1 MIGLFLGEKDLPN
14 EIVKKIEKKKIK
26 YFIIDLTKN
35 NKFKKKKNSYFINIG
50 KFGEIL
56 KLIKSKKCNKVIFA
70 GNIIKPKLSKLKL
83 DIRGLFYIPRIVKA
97 SKLGDAAILKVL
109 IKILSENKIKVIKL
123 NTFNP
128 ELTLKKG
135 IYTKI
140 KPNFLEKKEI
150 YKGVNTL
157 KKINSYDHTQAV
169 IIRDNKVISRETRK
183 GTKEMIKSILK
194 SKIKKGILIKLPKVK
209 QDLRVDLP
217 TIGIDTF
224 KDCNKVGI
232 KGIVVK
238 SNQNIIL
245 NKEVCIK
252 YANQNKLFL
261 ITI

>member
-1 MIGLFLGEKDLPN
+1 MIGLFLGEKDLP
-14 EIVKKIEKKKIK
+14 IQILKKIEKKKIN
-26 YFIIDLTKN
+26 YFILDLTKN
-35 NKFKKKKNSYFINIG
+35 NKFKKNKNSFFINIG
-50 KFGEIL
+50 EFGKIL
-56 KLIKSKKCNKVIFA
+56 KLIKSKKCRKVIFA
-70 GNIIKPKLSKLKL
+70 GNIIKPKISKLKL
-83 DIRGLFYIPRIVKA
+83 DLRGMFYLPRIVKA

-109 IKILSENKIKVIKL
+109 IKILNENKIKVIKL

-140 KPNFLEKKEI
+140 KPTLSEKQEI
-150 YKGVNTL
+150 VKGIKIF
-157 KKINSYDHTQAV
+157 KKINSYNHTQAI
-169 IIRDNKVISRETRK
+169 IIRDNKIISRETRK
-183 GTKEMIKSILK
+183 GTKEMIRSINKSR
-194 SKIKKGILIKLPKVK
+194 IKKGILIKLPKAK

-224 KDCNKVGI
+224 KDCNKVGV

-245 NKEVCIK
+245 NKELSIK

-261 ITI
+261 IAV

>member
-1 MIGLFLGEKDLPN
+1 MIGLFLGEKDLPI
-14 EIVKKIEKKKIK
+14 EILKKIEKKKLNH
-26 YFIIDLTKN
+26 FIIDLTKN
-35 NKFKKKKNSYFINIG
+35 NKFKKKKNSFFINIG
-50 KFGEIL
+50 KFGKIL
-56 KLIKSKKCNKVIFA
+56 KLIKLKKCKKVIFA
-70 GNIIKPKLSKLKL
+70 GNIIKPKISKLKL
-83 DIRGLFYIPRIVKA
+83 DLRGLFYIPRIVKA

-109 IKILSENKIKVIKL
+109 IKILSENRIKVIKL

-140 KPNFLEKKEI
+140 KPNLLEKEEI
-150 YKGVNTL
+150 AQGIKIF
-157 KKINSYDHTQAV
+157 KKINSYNHTQAL

-183 GTKEMIKSILK
+183 GTKEMIKSISK
-194 SKIKKGILIKLPKVK
+194 SKTKKGILIKLPKVK

-224 KDCNKVGI
+224 KDCYKVGI

-245 NKEVCIK
+245 NKEVSIK

-261 ITI
+261 VAL

>member
-1 MIGLFLGEKDLPN
+1 MIGLFLGEKDLPY
-14 EIVKKIEKKKIK
+14 EIIKKIERKKIK

-35 NKFKKKKNSYFINIG
+35 NKFKKNKNSFFINIG

-56 KLIKSKKCNKVIFA
+56 KLIKLKKCRKVIFA
-70 GNIIKPKLSKLKL
+70 GNIIKPKISKLKL
-83 DIRGLFYIPRIVKA
+83 DFKGLYYLPRIVKA
-97 SKLGDAAILKVL
+97 AKLGDAAVLKVL
-109 IKILSENKIKVIKL
+109 IKILSENNINVIRL

-128 ELTLKKG
+128 ELTLKRG
-135 IYTKI
+135 FYTKL
-140 KPNFLEKKEI
+140 KPSKNEKEQI
-150 YKGVNTL
+150 LKGTKTL
-157 KKINSYDHTQAV
+157 KKINSYNHIQAL
-169 IIRDNKVISRETRK
+169 IIRDNKIISKETRK
-183 GTKEMIKSILK
+183 GTKEMIKSISK
-194 SKIKKGILIKLPKVK
+194 SKIKKGILIKLPKAK

-224 KDCNKVGI
+224 KDCNKAGI

-261 ITI
+261 IAI

>member
-14 EIVKKIEKKKIK
+14 KIIKKIERKKIK

-35 NKFKKKKNSYFINIG
+35 NKFKKNKNSYFINIG
-50 KFGEIL
+50 KFGKIL
-56 KLIKSKKCNKVIFA
+56 KLIKSKKCKKVIFA

-83 DIRGLFYIPRIVKA
+83 DLRGLFYIPRIVKA

-140 KPNFLEKKEI
+140 KPTLQEKEEI
-150 YKGVNTL
+150 DKGIKTL
-157 KKINSYDHTQAV
+157 KKINSYNHTQAV
-169 IIRDNKVISRETRK
+169 IIRDNMVISRETRK
-183 GTKEMIKSILK
+183 GTKEMIKSITK
-194 SKIKKGILIKLPKVK
+194 SKTKKGILIKLPKVK

-232 KGIVVK
+232 KGIVIK

-245 NKEVCIK
+245 NKELCIK

-261 ITI
+261 ISI

>member
-1 MIGLFLGEKDLPN
+1 MIGLFLGEKELPY
-14 EIVKKIEKKKIK
+14 EIIKKIERNRKK

-35 NKFKKKKNSYFINIG
+35 NKFKTNKNSFFINIG

-56 KLIKSKKCNKVIFA
+56 KLIKSKKCRKVIFA
-70 GNIIKPKLSKLKL
+70 GNIIKPKMSKLKL
-83 DIRGLFYIPRIVKA
+83 DFKGLFYLPRIIKA
-97 SKLGDAAILKVL
+97 AKLGDAAVLKAL
-109 IKILSENKIKVIKL
+109 IKILSENNINVISL

-135 IYTKI
+135 FYTKLKPSKEEKEEII
-140 KPNFLEKKEI
+140 KGAL
-150 YKGVNTL
+150 TL
-157 KKINSYDHTQAV
+157 KKINSYNHTQAL
-169 IIRDNKVISRETRK
+169 IIRDNKVISKETIK
-183 GTKEMIKSILK
+183 GTKEMIKSIPK
-194 SKIKKGILIKLPKVK
+194 SKIKKGILIKLPKTK

-245 NKEVCIK
+245 NKDVCIR
-252 YANQNKLFL
+252 YANKNKLFL
-261 ITI
+261 IAI

>member
-1 MIGLFLGEKDLPN
+1 ML
-14 EIVKKIEKKKIK
+14 
-26 YFIIDLTKN
+26 
-35 NKFKKKKNSYFINIG
+35 
-50 KFGEIL
+50 L
-56 KLIKSKKCNKVIFA
+56 KTNFNHPVI
-70 GNIIKPKLSKLKL
+70 
-83 DIRGLFYIPRIVKA
+83 
-97 SKLGDAAILKVL
+97 
-109 IKILSENKIKVIKL
+109 
-123 NTFNP
+123 P

-135 IYTKI
+135 FYTI
-140 KPNFLEKKEI
+140 LKPSKKEREEI
-150 YKGVNTL
+150 LKGTQTL
-157 KKINSYDHTQAV
+157 KKINSYNHTQAV

-183 GTKEMIKSILK
+183 GTKEMINSIPK
-194 SKIKKGILIKLPKVK
+194 SKIKKGILIKLPKAK

-261 ITI
+261 ISI

>member
-14 EIVKKIEKKKIK
+14 EIIKKIERKKIK

-35 NKFKKKKNSYFINIG
+35 NKFKKNKNSFFINIG
-50 KFGEIL
+50 KFGEIIN
-56 KLIKSKKCNKVIFA
+56 LIKSQKCKKVIFA
-70 GNIIKPKLSKLKL
+70 GNIVKPRISKLKL
-83 DIRGLFYIPRIVKA
+83 DLRGLFYIPRIVKA
-97 SKLGDAAILKVL
+97 SKKGDAAILKVL

-135 IYTKI
+135 IYTKTRPTLFEKEEIDIGI
-140 KPNFLEKKEI
+140 K
-150 YKGVNTL
+150 GL
-157 KKINSYDHTQAV
+157 KKINSHNHTQAV
-169 IIRDNKVISRETRK
+169 IIRDNKIISRETRK
-183 GTKEMIKSILK
+183 GTKVMIKSVTK
-194 SKIKKGILIKLPKVK
+194 SKIKKGILIKLPKTK

-224 KDCNKVGI
+224 KDCNKAGI

-238 SNQNIIL
+238 ANQNILL
-245 NKEVCIK
+245 NKELSIK

-261 ITI
+261 VAI